1 MKQPAY
7 ATLQKKKKEE
17 EKKKKKKFEHLQ
29 KGQTLSFRNGTCKK
43 SEETMCRSSLH
54 SDAD

>member
-17 EKKKKKKFEHLQ
+17 EKKKKKKFEHLH